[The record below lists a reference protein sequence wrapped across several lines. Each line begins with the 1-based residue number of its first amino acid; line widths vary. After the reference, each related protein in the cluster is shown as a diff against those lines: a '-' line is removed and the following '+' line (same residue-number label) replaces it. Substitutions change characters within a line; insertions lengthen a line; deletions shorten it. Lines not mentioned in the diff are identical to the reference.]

1 MEIKKILK
9 EDKTAI
15 ILCGGKGSRLGA
27 LGKRLPK
34 SLVQVQKREILW
46 YIINI
51 LSKNKF
57 NHLILP
63 TGYKGNLIKNYVK
76 KKKFNLKIECIETGK
91 NSNIGYRIAKIIKQI
106 KTKDVLLLNGDAIF
120 DLNIKSI
127 YNNHSKKNLDLTFLS
142 SEITYQYGTIGT
154 EGGKIKNFRR
164 NLVYDSLS
172 IRGSRKYKAYNYS
185 GMSIVRT
192 NILQKFM
199 RVYKNNENFEQTFFP
214 LMIKKHFCNLE
225 KITGF
230 WHSVDNIKDL
240 DMVNKKSVNKSK
252 FLLTQKLQKKLK
264 KFK

>member
-1 MEIKKILK
+1 MEIKKTLK
-9 EDKTAI
+9 EDKAAI
-15 ILCGGKGSRLGA
+15 ILCGGKGSRLGV

-34 SLVQVQKREILW
+34 SLVQVQKKEILW

-57 NHLILP
+57 SHIILP
-63 TGYKGNLIKNYVK
+63 TGYKGNVIKNFVK
-76 KKKFNLKIECIETGK
+76 KKKFNLKIDCVETGK
-91 NSNIGYRIAKIIKQI
+91 NSNIGFRIAKVIKRI
-106 KTKDVLLLNGDAIF
+106 KTKNVLLLNGDAIF

-127 YNNHSKKNLDLTFLS
+127 YNNHTKKNFELTFLS

-154 EGGKIKNFRR
+154 ELGKIKDFRR

-172 IRGSRKYKAYNYS
+172 IRGSKKYKAYNYC
-185 GMSIVRT
+185 GMSIIKT
-192 NILQKFM
+192 NILKKFA

-214 LMIKKHFCNLE
+214 LMIKKYFCNLE

-230 WHSVDNIKDL
+230 WHSIDNIKDL
-240 DMVNKKSVNKSK
+240 DMVNKKSVNKNK

-264 KFK
+264 RIK

>member
-1 MEIKKILK
+1 MEIKKTLK
-9 EDKTAI
+9 EDKAAI
-15 ILCGGKGSRLGA
+15 ILCGGKGSRLGV

-34 SLVQVQKREILW
+34 SLVQVQKKEILW

-57 NHLILP
+57 SHLILP
-63 TGYKGNLIKNYVK
+63 TGYKGNVIKNFVM
-76 KKKFNLKIECIETGK
+76 KKKFNLKIDCVETGK
-91 NSNIGYRIAKIIKQI
+91 NSNIGFRIAKVIKRI
-106 KTKDVLLLNGDAIF
+106 KTKNVLLLNGDAIF

-127 YNNHSKKNLDLTFLS
+127 YNNHTKKNFELTFLS

-154 EGGKIKNFRR
+154 ELGKIKDFRR

-172 IRGSRKYKAYNYS
+172 IRGSKKYKAYNYC
-185 GMSIVRT
+185 GMSIIKT
-192 NILQKFM
+192 NILKKFA

-214 LMIKKHFCNLE
+214 LMIKKYFCNLE

-230 WHSVDNIKDL
+230 WHSIDNIKDL
-240 DMVNKKSVNKSK
+240 DMVNKKSVNKNK

-264 KFK
+264 RIK

>member
-1 MEIKKILK
+1 MEIKKTLK
-9 EDKTAI
+9 EYKAAI
-15 ILCGGKGSRLGA
+15 ILCGGKGSRLGV

-34 SLVQVQKREILW
+34 SLVQVQKKEILW

-57 NHLILP
+57 SHLILP
-63 TGYKGNLIKNYVK
+63 TGYKGNVIKNFVK
-76 KKKFNLKIECIETGK
+76 KKKFNLKIDCVETGK
-91 NSNIGYRIAKIIKQI
+91 NSNIGFRIAKVIKRI
-106 KTKDVLLLNGDAIF
+106 KTKNVLLLNGDAIF

-127 YNNHSKKNLDLTFLS
+127 YNNHTKKNFELTFLS

-154 EGGKIKNFRR
+154 ELGKIKDFRR

-172 IRGSRKYKAYNYS
+172 IRGSKKYKAYNYC
-185 GMSIVRT
+185 GMSIIKT
-192 NILQKFM
+192 NILKKFA

-214 LMIKKHFCNLE
+214 LMIKKYFCNLE

-230 WHSVDNIKDL
+230 WHSIDNIKDL
-240 DMVNKKSVNKSK
+240 DMVNKKSVNKNK

-264 KFK
+264 RIK

>member
-1 MEIKKILK
+1 MEIKKTLK
-9 EDKTAI
+9 EDKAAI
-15 ILCGGKGSRLGA
+15 ILCGGKGSRLGV

-34 SLVQVQKREILW
+34 SLVQVQKKEILW

-57 NHLILP
+57 SHLILP
-63 TGYKGNLIKNYVK
+63 TGYKGNVIKNFVK
-76 KKKFNLKIECIETGK
+76 KKKFNLKIDCVETGK
-91 NSNIGYRIAKIIKQI
+91 NSNIGFRIAKVIKRI
-106 KTKDVLLLNGDAIF
+106 KTKNVLLLNGDAIF

-127 YNNHSKKNLDLTFLS
+127 YNNHTKKNFELTFLS

-154 EGGKIKNFRR
+154 ELGKIKDFRR

-172 IRGSRKYKAYNYS
+172 IRGSKKYKAYNYC
-185 GMSIVRT
+185 GMSIIKT
-192 NILQKFM
+192 NILKKFA

-214 LMIKKHFCNLE
+214 LMIKKYFCNLE

-230 WHSVDNIKDL
+230 WHSIDNIKDL
-240 DMVNKKSVNKSK
+240 DMVNKKSVNKNK

-264 KFK
+264 RIK

>member
-1 MEIKKILK
+1 MEIKKTLK
-9 EDKTAI
+9 EDKAAI
-15 ILCGGKGSRLGA
+15 ILCGGKGSRLGV

-34 SLVQVQKREILW
+34 SLVQVQKKEILW

-57 NHLILP
+57 SHLILP
-63 TGYKGNLIKNYVK
+63 TGYKGNLIKNFVK
-76 KKKFNLKIECIETGK
+76 KKKFNLKIDCVETGK
-91 NSNIGYRIAKIIKQI
+91 NSNIGFRIAKVIKRI
-106 KTKDVLLLNGDAIF
+106 KTKNVLLLNGDAIF

-127 YNNHSKKNLDLTFLS
+127 YNNHTKKNFELTFLS

-154 EGGKIKNFRR
+154 ELGKIKDFRR

-172 IRGSRKYKAYNYS
+172 IRGSKKYKAYNYC
-185 GMSIVRT
+185 GMSIIKT
-192 NILQKFM
+192 NILKKFA

-214 LMIKKHFCNLE
+214 LMIKKYFCNLE

-230 WHSVDNIKDL
+230 WHSIDNIKDL
-240 DMVNKKSVNKSK
+240 DMVNKKSVNKNK

-264 KFK
+264 RIK